1 LEGARGG
8 YSAFFGKR
16 NQKKVEKE
24 RKFRKMYVE

>member
-8 YSAFFGKR
+8 YSTFFGKR
-16 NQKKVEKE
+16 NPKKVEKE